1 MLAFVTEIRKIPAK
15 NKIMLYTRPNS
26 GMISLKRVISEF
38 VMRILNFVVIFA
50 SGLALVLFSIE
61 NTELT
66 TIQILPG
73 YEVQAPLSIELILAM
88 GIGATLAWLY
98 NIWSRLTRQIST
110 FGQKRELKK
119 KEKEVETLSK
129 DLENYK
135 IQLEDQQKRLP
146 QGEESADTES

>member
-1 MLAFVTEIRKIPAK
+1 
-15 NKIMLYTRPNS
+15 
-26 GMISLKRVISEF
+26 
-38 VMRILNFVVIFA
+38 MRILNFVVIFA

-73 YEVQAPLSIELILAM
+73 YEVQAPLAIELILAM

-98 NIWSRLTRQIST
+98 SIWSRLTRQIAT

-119 KEKEVETLSK
+119 KEKEIETLNKDVET
-129 DLENYK
+129 YK
-135 IQLEDQQKRLP
+135 IQLEEQQKRLP
-146 QGEESADTES
+146 QGEETSEAQQS

>member
-1 MLAFVTEIRKIPAK
+1 
-15 NKIMLYTRPNS
+15 
-26 GMISLKRVISEF
+26 
-38 VMRILNFVVIFA
+38 MRILNFVVIFA

-66 TIQILPG
+66 TIQIIPG

-98 NIWSRLTRQIST
+98 NIWSRLAHQIVT
-110 FGQKRELKK
+110 FGQKRELRK
-119 KEKEVETLSK
+119 KEKQIETLNQ

-135 IQLEDQQKRLP
+135 DQLEDPQKRLP
-146 QGEESADTES
+146 QAEEMNESQS

>member
-1 MLAFVTEIRKIPAK
+1 
-15 NKIMLYTRPNS
+15 MLYTRPNS

>member
-1 MLAFVTEIRKIPAK
+1 
-15 NKIMLYTRPNS
+15 
-26 GMISLKRVISEF
+26 
-38 VMRILNFVVIFA
+38 MRILNLVVIFA

-61 NTELT
+61 NTDLT

-98 NIWSRLTRQIST
+98 TIWSRLTRQIST
-110 FGQKRELKK
+110 FGQKRELKR

-129 DLENYK
+129 DLEEYK
-135 IQLEDQQKRLP
+135 MQLENQQKQLP
-146 QGEESADTES
+146 QGEESADAES

>member
-1 MLAFVTEIRKIPAK
+1 MLAIITEIRKIPAK